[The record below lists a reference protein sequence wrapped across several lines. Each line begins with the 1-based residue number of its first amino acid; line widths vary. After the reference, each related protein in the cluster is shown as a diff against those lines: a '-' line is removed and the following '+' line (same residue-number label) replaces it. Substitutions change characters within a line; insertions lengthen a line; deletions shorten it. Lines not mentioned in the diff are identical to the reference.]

1 MPHVDPESVTAF
13 DWSEIGNWLHW
24 LWAYFFTIVFLAFTF
39 ITAHSIIPSLVATHQ
54 LPRKFMKLRPPMYL
68 ATAGLIG
75 LAVFLMVKTVDNT
88 HLLEG
93 FWDRWWI

>member
-1 MPHVDPESVTAF
+1 MPHVDPESITAF

-24 LWAYFFTIVFLAFTF
+24 LWAYFFVIVALAFTF
-39 ITAHSIIPSLVATHQ
+39 ITAHSIIPSLVATKQ

-68 ATAGLIG
+68 AVVGLIG
-75 LAVFLMVKTVDNT
+75 LAVFLMIETVENT